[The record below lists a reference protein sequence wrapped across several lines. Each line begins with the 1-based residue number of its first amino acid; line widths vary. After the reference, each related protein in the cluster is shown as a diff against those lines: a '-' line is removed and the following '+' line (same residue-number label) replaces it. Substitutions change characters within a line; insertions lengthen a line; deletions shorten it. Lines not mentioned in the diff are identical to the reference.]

1 MLVITCVFMWNVITS
16 NSNDFSKVEQ
26 ISFSEHS
33 ELAVKTG
40 SSLLQLYKPVLL
52 LLWPKQS
59 NGMKLKHTKA
69 LSIQ

>member
-1 MLVITCVFMWNVITS
+1 MLAITCVFMWNVSMS

-40 SSLLQLYKPVLL
+40 SSLFVIVQTCAFITL
-52 LLWPKQS
+52 
-59 NGMKLKHTKA
+59 T
-69 LSIQ
+69 